1 MLNEKGLEAYPDKTC
16 YIVCGSK
23 KYKEKVDKDLKEN
36 YFMFGNFS
44 VKRKQCDRYLG
55 QVLHGGGLDRSAEA
69 TAQER
74 VGRIKGA
81 TMEIKGII
89 EEFQMQTLGGMMA
102 AWELWERALIPS
114 LLSGAGTWFGM
125 RDSKKVVEICDGV
138 QNFYWR
144 VMLTVPESCPKI
156 TDVKLGWWV

>member
-1 MLNEKGLEAYPDKTC
+1 M
-16 YIVCGSK
+16 I
-23 KYKEKVDKDLKEN
+23 
-36 YFMFGNFS
+36 FGNFPI
-44 VKRKQCDRYLG
+44 KHKECERYLG
-55 QVLHGGGLDRSAEA
+55 QLLHGGGLDKCAEA

-125 RDSKKVVEICDGV
+125 KDSKKVVEICDNI
-138 QNFYWR
+138 QNYFWR
-144 VMLTVPESCPKI
+144 VMLTVPESCLKI
-156 TDVKLGWWV
+156 ALRCETGMMGMK